1 MKIFRR
7 AKTNGGRNDGKSPA
21 NRMVTGL
28 FHTLTLSEVIP
39 SLYNDL
45 GNVKNQI

>member
-7 AKTNGGRNDGKSPA
+7 AKNDGGRNDGKSLA
-21 NRMVTGL
+21 NRMVTEF
-28 FHTLTLSEVIP
+28 FHALTLSEVMP